1 MKLIKASLAAPS
13 SGGLDP
19 PVTLFPC
26 VYLCVCACVCGYD
39 ISTPDH
45 WFGATASFSFSVF
58 NVLPLTCTLPHFPV
72 NFSILQLAAVA
83 PQTRLALL

>member
-26 VYLCVCACVCGYD
+26 VYLCACACVCGYD
-39 ISTPDH
+39 ISDH

-58 NVLPLTCTLPHFPV
+58 NVLPLTCTQPHFPV
-72 NFSILQLAAVA
+72 NFSILQLAAAA